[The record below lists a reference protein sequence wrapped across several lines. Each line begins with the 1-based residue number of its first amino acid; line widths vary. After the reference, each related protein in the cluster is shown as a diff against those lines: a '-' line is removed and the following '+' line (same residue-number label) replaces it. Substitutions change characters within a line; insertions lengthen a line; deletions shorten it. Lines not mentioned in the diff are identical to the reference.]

1 MPKRFSD
8 LMAGAGFATRRAD
21 QPFAVRIIER
31 DGLGAGTSSDSPGS
45 DRGPSA
51 RFYDDEDGTHQ
62 AGAIEPEMN
71 NRIEATP
78 DDSPPP
84 ATNPYTGLPTKA
96 RGYNRVTRPTP
107 KDVML
112 ENVVQGTDKHLR

>member
-8 LMAGAGFATRRAD
+8 IMAGAGFATRRAD

-45 DRGPSA
+45 DRGPSC
-51 RFYDDEDGTHQ
+51 RFQDDAGVHQ
-62 AGAIEPEMN
+62 AGAVEPETN

-78 DDSPPP
+78 DDTPPA

-96 RGYNRVTRPTP
+96 RGYSVVSRPTP
-107 KDVML
+107 KGKIL
-112 ENVVQGTDKHLR
+112 GNVVQGTDKHLR

>member
-31 DGLGAGTSSDSPGS
+31 DGLGAGTSSDSAGS
-45 DRGPSA
+45 DRGPSG
-51 RFYDDEDGTHQ
+51 RFHDDAGVHQ
-62 AGAIEPEMN
+62 AGAVEPETN

-78 DDSPPP
+78 DDTPP
-84 ATNPYTGLPTKA
+84 ANTNPYTGLPTKA
-96 RGYNRVTRPTP
+96 KPYQKFTRPTP
-107 KDVML
+107 KNVIL